1 MDQDRSRRQIR
12 VHRDVSR
19 LLRSRTF
26 FLMGVNALIS
36 LIISILVVVVALR
49 LSSGEAPVPS
59 TPPEDVVVPAAAT
72 QESQPPDST
81 VPIVEEP
88 VTYAVRA
95 GDTLFGIAAAY
106 GVSLEE
112 LMRANDLTDPDFLTL
127 GQKLIIP
134 IPGTPLAT
142 PTLIPPDAT
151 SGDDSGS
158 PATEAAPEPSNSP
171 STPTAV
177 PQEVSV
183 QIIAVFHSSDPESTS
198 PVGETVIV
206 LNRGLPVNLEDW
218 TLSDSDGNAFT
229 FPSADLETGERI
241 RVHSASGEDSE
252 TDLYWGRSSSVWD
265 KGDMATIQDPDG
277 EVMSTYEL

>member
-12 VHRDVSR
+12 VRQDVGR

-26 FLMGVNALIS
+26 FLIGVNALVS
-36 LIISILVVVVALR
+36 LVISILVVVVALR
-49 LSSGEAPVPS
+49 LSSGEAPGPPAV
-59 TPPEDVVVPAAAT
+59 PEDVVVPAAVT
-72 QESQPPDST
+72 QESQPPDSI
-81 VPIVEEP
+81 VPAVEEP
-88 VTYAVRA
+88 VTYAVKA

-127 GQKLIIP
+127 GQTLIIP

-151 SGDDSGS
+151 SGGDSGS
-158 PATEAAPEPSNSP
+158 PATEAAPEPTNSP

-177 PQEVSV
+177 PQEVAV
-183 QIIAVFHSSDPESTS
+183 QIIAVFHSSDPEATS

-229 FPSADLETGERI
+229 FPSVDLETGERI

-265 KGDMATIQDPDG
+265 KGDTATVSDPDG
-277 EVMSTYEL
+277 EVMGTYEL